1 MNEPNENVIA
11 PNPKAV
17 LTDVEVA
24 DVLRVSVTK
33 IRRGRYAVPPR
44 GPRFFRVDRSVRY
57 TMADVLDFIRTTTV
71 GTKQQP
77 LAPEP
82 TPTPP
87 KRFNRTR
94 KQSGGR
100 RAA

>member
-1 MNEPNENVIA
+1 MNEPDQRVTT
-11 PNPKAV
+11 PDPRVV
-17 LTDVEVA
+17 LTDAEVA

-33 IRRGRYAVPPR
+33 IRRARYAVPPR

-57 TMADVLDFIRTTTV
+57 LMADVLAFIRATSV
-71 GTKQQP
+71 GTKAQP
-77 LAPEP
+77 LDAEP
-82 TPTPP
+82 TPASQ
-87 KRFNRTR
+87 KRPARTR

>member
-1 MNEPNENVIA
+1 MNEPNQNVTT
-11 PNPKAV
+11 PDPRAV

-33 IRRGRYAVPPR
+33 IRRARYAVPPR

-57 TMADVLDFIRTTTV
+57 TMADVLDFIRATSV

-77 LAPEP
+77 LPAEP
-82 TPTPP
+82 TPTSP
-87 KRFNRTR
+87 KRSNRTA